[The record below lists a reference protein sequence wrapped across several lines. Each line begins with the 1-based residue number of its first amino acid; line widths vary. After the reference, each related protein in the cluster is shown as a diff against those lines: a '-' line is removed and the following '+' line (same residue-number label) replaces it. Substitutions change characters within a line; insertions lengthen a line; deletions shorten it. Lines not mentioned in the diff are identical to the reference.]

1 MLTAESEKKLFLID
15 AYALI
20 FRAYYAFIR
29 NPRINSKGVN
39 TSAVFGF
46 TTSLLDILR
55 NEKPTHIA
63 IVFDPPGPTFRHE
76 AFTEYKANRDE
87 TPEDIRASV
96 PLIHALA
103 EAMRIPTITQPG
115 FEADDMIGCLALR
128 AEREGFDVYMM
139 TPDKDFGQLVTEK
152 VRMYR
157 PGRSGNP
164 PQVWGPAEVCE
175 RFGIERTEQVI
186 DLLGLMGDA
195 ADNIPGVPGIGPKTA
210 AKLLNQYGSMEVL
223 LDSTA
228 ELKGKQKENLE
239 QFREQALMSK
249 ELATIITD
257 IPYDADFGGMLVEA
271 PDPEKL
277 GSLFEEL
284 EFRTLARRILGD
296 SAVSATPAAP
306 VTEGGGAAA
315 RTAQEDFA
323 GQMGLF
329 GSGEVEEQAASD
341 GGLKRFDAE
350 QVDYRLADTAEA
362 RAALIRELEGAP
374 RFAFD
379 TETTGLDARTARIVG
394 MSFSTNPGTGWYV
407 PVPLGNPDVPQQE
420 DSGVMALL
428 AEFSAVFGNAE
439 KRLVA
444 QNWKYDHKVM
454 CRAGVQVACRV
465 FDTMLAHYVLQPDL
479 KHGMD
484 FLAEVELGYRTIPIT
499 DLIGKRGK
507 NQKTMADI
515 PPEEVKDYACEDAD
529 ITLQLADLFE
539 ERLGVDSAERGV
551 LESLELPLVPVLAD
565 MELEG
570 VRLDVDALAGMA
582 TELEADLGGL
592 VTSIHSHAG
601 TPFSLDS
608 PRQLGEV
615 LFDHLKIAEKAKKT
629 KTGQYA
635 TGEDILQK
643 LVGTH
648 PIVEEVLEY
657 RQLNKLLSTYVKPLP
672 ELVDPDTGRVHTQYM
687 QAVAATGRLSS
698 THPNL
703 QNIPIRTARGREIR
717 KAFVPRDEQHVL
729 LAADYSQV
737 ELRIVAALSGDRGL
751 VQAFVEGAD
760 IHTATAAKVFGIAPE
775 EVDRNQ
781 RSQAK
786 AVNFGILYGQ
796 GAFGLAENLQIPR
809 KEAKAIIDAYFQEFP
824 DLKAYQTQ
832 LVEQAR
838 VNGYVETILG
848 RKRWLPDITSA
859 NAVVRGFAERNAVN
873 APIQGSAAD
882 IIKVAMVRIHAALK
896 AEGLA
901 TRMILQ
907 VHDELVFDVPLDE
920 VEAVSGLV
928 RSHMEQAVALSV
940 PLEVEI
946 QTGRHWLEAH

>member
-1 MLTAESEKKLFLID
+1 MLTAESDKKLFLID

-29 NPRINSKGVN
+29 NPRINSKGAN

-46 TTSLLDILR
+46 TTSILDILR
-55 NEKPTHIA
+55 NEKPTHLA

-76 AFTEYKANRDE
+76 TYSEYKANRDE

-96 PLIHALA
+96 PHIYALA
-103 EAMRIPTITQPG
+103 DAMRIPTITEPG
-115 FEADDMIGCLALR
+115 FEADDMIGYLAKL
-128 AEREGFDVYMM
+128 AEKEGFDVYMM

-164 PQVWGPAEVCE
+164 PQIWGPAEVCE
-175 RFGIERTEQVI
+175 RFGIESTEQVI
-186 DLLGLMGDA
+186 DLLGLMGDS

-210 AKLLNQYGSMEVL
+210 AKLLSKYGTVETL

-239 QFREQALMSK
+239 QFREQALLSK
-249 ELATIITD
+249 ELATIVTD
-257 IPYDADFGGMLVEA
+257 IPYTPDFDGMVVEA
-271 PDPEKL
+271 PDADKL
-277 GSLFEEL
+277 APLFEEL

-296 SAVSATPAAP
+296 AVPSGPAMATTA
-306 VTEGGGAAA
+306 GAAA
-315 RTAQEDFA
+315 VSS
-323 GQMGLF
+323 GGNGSQMGLF
-329 GSGEVEEQAASD
+329 GGGDGTGDGKEESESGLA
-341 GGLKRFDAE
+341 RFDPE
-350 QVDYRLADTAEA
+350 KVDYRLAETAEE
-362 RAALIRELEGAP
+362 RSELVAELVASE
-374 RFAFD
+374 RFAMD
-379 TETTGLDARTARIVG
+379 TETTGLDARTARLVG
-394 MSFSTNPGTGWYV
+394 MSFSTKEGSGWYV
-407 PVPLGNPDVPQQE
+407 PVPLGDPGLPQNQ
-420 DSGVMALL
+420 DDGVVALL
-428 AEFSAVFGNAE
+428 KEFDAVLQDEE
-439 KRLVA
+439 KLLIA

-454 CRAGVQVACRV
+454 LGAGVKVRCRV

-484 FLAEVELGYRTIPIT
+484 YLAEVELGYSTIPIT
-499 DLIGKRGK
+499 DLLGKKGK

-515 PPEEVKDYACEDAD
+515 PPDQVRDYACEDAD
-529 ITLQLADLFE
+529 ITLRLANLFE
-539 ERLGVDSAERGV
+539 ARIGTDTPERRILDT
-551 LESLELPLVPVLAD
+551 LEHPLVPVLAD

-570 VRLDVDALAGMA
+570 VRLDVEVLQEMAKAL
-582 TELEADLGGL
+582 EQDLGKL
-592 VTSIHSHAG
+592 TDSIQEHAG
-601 TPFSLDS
+601 VPFSIDS

-615 LFDHLKIAEKAKKT
+615 LFDHLKIADKAKKT

-643 LVGTH
+643 LVGAH
-648 PIVEEVLEY
+648 PIVEQVLEY
-657 RQLNKLLSTYVKPLP
+657 RQLNKLLSTYVRPLP
-672 ELVDPDTGRVHTQYM
+672 ELADPVTGRVHTQYM

-717 KAFVPRDEQHVL
+717 KAFVPRDANHVL
-729 LAADYSQV
+729 MAADYSQV

-751 VQAFVEGAD
+751 CQAFLDGAD
-760 IHTATAAKVFGIAPE
+760 IHTATAAKVFGVAPE
-775 EVDRNQ
+775 DVDRGQ

-796 GAFGLAENLQIPR
+796 GAFGLAETLKIPR
-809 KEAKAIIDAYFQEFP
+809 REAKGIIEAYFAEFP
-824 DLKAYQTQ
+824 DLKAYQTE
-832 LVEQAR
+832 VVDRAR
-838 VNGYVETILG
+838 ETGYVETILG

-859 NAVVRGFAERNAVN
+859 NAVVRGFAERNAIN

-882 IIKVAMVRIHAALK
+882 IIKVAMVRIQEALR
-896 AEGLA
+896 EGGFSA
-901 TRMILQ
+901 RMILQ
-907 VHDELVFDVPLDE
+907 VHDELVFDVPDDE
-920 VEAVSGLV
+920 VESLGPLV
-928 RSHMEQAVALSV
+928 REQMEQAVELAV

-946 QTGRHWLEAH
+946 ETGAHWLEAH

>member
-46 TTSLLDILR
+46 TTALLDILK
-55 NEKPTHIA
+55 NEKPTHLA

-76 AFTEYKANRDE
+76 TYAEYKANRDE

-96 PLIHALA
+96 PFIHAMA
-103 EAMRIPTITQPG
+103 EAMRIPTITEPG
-115 FEADDMIGCLALR
+115 FEADDMIGCLAGL
-128 AEREGFDVYMM
+128 AEKEGFDVYMM

-175 RFGIERTEQVI
+175 RFGIDHTEQVI

-210 AKLLNQYGSMEVL
+210 AKLLSKYGSVEVL
-223 LDSTA
+223 LDSTS

-239 QFREQALMSK
+239 QFREQALLSK
-249 ELATIITD
+249 ELATIVTD
-257 IPYDADFGGMLVEA
+257 IPCTPDFEGMVVEA
-271 PDPEKL
+271 PDAEKL
-277 GSLFEEL
+277 APLFEEL
-284 EFRTLARRILGD
+284 EFRTLARRILGE
-296 SAVSATPAAP
+296 AVATGTPAPTPAD
-306 VTEGGGAAA
+306 TGGDTG
-315 RTAQEDFA
+315 

-329 GSGEVEEQAASD
+329 GGGDGGAEGSAETD
-341 GGLKRFDAE
+341 GGLVRFDPEKAT
-350 QVDYRLADTAEA
+350 YRLADSKDDRAELVSELL
-362 RAALIRELEGAP
+362 AAE
-374 RFAFD
+374 RFAMD
-379 TETTGLDARTARIVG
+379 TETTGLDARTARLVG
-394 MSFSTNPGTGWYV
+394 MSFSTAEGTGWYV
-407 PVPLGNPDVPQQE
+407 PVPLGQPGMPQAE
-420 DSGVMALL
+420 DEEVIALL
-428 AEFSAVFGNAE
+428 SEFQPVLQDEG
-439 KRLVA
+439 KLLIA
-444 QNWKYDHKVM
+444 QNWKYDHKIM
-454 CRAGVQVACRV
+454 LGAGVNVRCRV

-484 FLAEVELGYRTIPIT
+484 YLAEVELGYRTIPIT
-499 DLIGKRGK
+499 DLLGKKGK
-507 NQKTMADI
+507 HQKTMADI
-515 PPEEVKDYACEDAD
+515 PSEQVRDYACEDAD
-529 ITLQLADLFE
+529 ITLRLANLFQ
-539 ERLGVDSAERGV
+539 ERIGEDTPERRILDT
-551 LESLELPLVPVLAD
+551 LEHPLVPVLAD
-565 MELEG
+565 MELAG
-570 VRLDVDALAGMA
+570 VKLDVDALQEMAG
-582 TELEADLGGL
+582 ELEQDLAGL
-592 VTSIHSHAG
+592 TASIQDHAG
-601 TPFSLDS
+601 VPFSIDS

-643 LVGTH
+643 LVGAH
-648 PIVEEVLEY
+648 PIVEQVLEY
-657 RQLNKLLSTYVKPLP
+657 RQLNKLLSTYVRPLP
-672 ELVDPDTGRVHTQYM
+672 ELVDATTGRVHTQYM

-717 KAFVPRDEQHVL
+717 KAFVPKDEHHVL
-729 LAADYSQV
+729 MAADYSQV

-751 VQAFVEGAD
+751 CQAFLDGAD
-760 IHTATAAKVFGIAPE
+760 IHTATAAKVFGVAPDQ
-775 EVDRNQ
+775 VDREQ
-781 RSQAK
+781 RSKAK

-796 GAFGLAENLQIPR
+796 GAFGLAETLKIPR
-809 KEAKAIIDAYFQEFP
+809 REAKGIIEAYFAEFP
-824 DLKAYQTQ
+824 DLKAYQTE
-832 LVEQAR
+832 VVDRAR
-838 VNGYVETILG
+838 ETGYVETILG

-859 NAVVRGFAERNAVN
+859 NAVVRGFAERNAIN

-882 IIKVAMVRIHAALK
+882 IIKVAMVRIQEALRSGGYD
-896 AEGLA
+896 A
-901 TRMILQ
+901 RMILQ
-907 VHDELVFDVPLDE
+907 VHDELVFDVPKDE
-920 VEAVSGLV
+920 VAPLGDLV
-928 RSHMEQAVALSV
+928 REQMEQAVELTV

-946 QTGRHWLEAH
+946 ETGKNWLEAH

>member
-1 MLTAESEKKLFLID
+1 MLTAESDKKLFLID

-46 TTSLLDILR
+46 TTSLLDILK
-55 NEKPTHIA
+55 NEKPTHLA

-76 AFTEYKANRDE
+76 AYSEYKANRDE

-96 PLIHALA
+96 PLIYALA
-103 EAMRIPTITQPG
+103 EAMRIPTVTEPG
-115 FEADDMIGCLALR
+115 FEADDMIGYLAKL
-128 AEREGFDVYMM
+128 AEQEGFDVYMM

-175 RFGIERTEQVI
+175 RFGIEHPMQVI
-186 DLLGLMGDA
+186 DLLGLMGDS

-210 AKLLNQYGSMEVL
+210 AKLLSTYGSMEVL

-228 ELKGKQKENLE
+228 DLKGKQRENLE
-239 QFREQALMSK
+239 NFREQALLSK
-249 ELATIITD
+249 ELATIVTD
-257 IPYDADFGGMLVEA
+257 IPYKPDFGGMVVEDA
-271 PDPEKL
+271 DAEKL
-277 GSLFEEL
+277 APLFEDL
-284 EFRTLARRILGD
+284 EFRTLARRILGEAAETVPTKVPAGN
-296 SAVSATPAAP
+296 AVGT
-306 VTEGGGAAA
+306 
-315 RTAQEDFA
+315 TAGDGA

-329 GSGEVEEQAASD
+329 GGGAQEAVMEEGTSGS
-341 GGLKRFDAE
+341 FDPE
-350 QVDYRLADTAEA
+350 KTDYRLADNAET
-362 RAALIRELEGAP
+362 RAALIQELNEAVQ
-374 RFAFD
+374 FSFD
-379 TETTGLDARTARIVG
+379 TETTGLDARTARLVG
-394 MSFSTNPGTGWYV
+394 MSFSTAEGTGWYV
-407 PVPLGNPDVPQQE
+407 PVPLGSNDRPQCE
-420 DSGVMALL
+420 DEGLKSLL
-428 AEFSAVFGNAE
+428 AEFSGVFGDSE
-439 KRLVA
+439 KRVVA

-454 CRAGVQVACRV
+454 LAAGVEVQCRV
-465 FDTMLAHYVLQPDL
+465 FDTMLAHYILQPDL

-484 FLAEVELGYRTIPIT
+484 YLAEVELGYRTIPIT
-499 DLIGKRGK
+499 DLLGKRGK
-507 NQKTMADI
+507 QQKTMADI
-515 PPEEVKDYACEDAD
+515 PSEQVRDYACEDAD
-529 ITLQLADLFE
+529 ITLRLARLFE
-539 ERLGVDSAERGV
+539 ERIGKDTPEQRILDTVEM
-551 LESLELPLVPVLAD
+551 PLVPVLAD

-570 VRLDVDALAGMA
+570 VRLDVDALGAMA
-582 TELEADLGGL
+582 KGLEEDLAKLTE
-592 VTSIHSHAG
+592 SIQAHAG
-601 TPFSLDS
+601 VPFSLDS

-643 LVGTH
+643 LVGAH
-648 PIVEEVLEY
+648 PIVSEVLEY
-657 RQLNKLLSTYVKPLP
+657 RQLNKLLSTYVRPLP
-672 ELVDPDTGRVHTQYM
+672 ELVDEATGRVHTQYM

-717 KAFVPRDEQHVL
+717 KAFVPRDAQHVL

-751 VQAFVEGAD
+751 CQAFLDGAD
-760 IHTATAAKVFGIAPE
+760 IHTATAAKVFGVAPE
-775 EVDRNQ
+775 DVDRGQ

-809 KEAKAIIDAYFQEFP
+809 REAKAIIEAYFAEFP
-824 DLKAYQTQ
+824 DLKAYQTE
-832 LVEQAR
+832 LVEKAR
-838 VNGYVETILG
+838 EMGYVETILG

-882 IIKVAMVRIHAALK
+882 IIKVAMIRIHKALQE
-896 AEGLA
+896 EGHRA
-901 TRMILQ
+901 RMILQ
-907 VHDELVFDVPLDE
+907 VHDELVFDVPRDE
-920 VEAVSGLV
+920 VDAVTQLV
-928 RSHMEQAVALSV
+928 RTHMEQAVELAV
-940 PLEVEI
+940 PLEVEV
-946 QTGRHWLEAH
+946 QTGSDWLEAH

>member
-1 MLTAESEKKLFLID
+1 MLTAESENKLFLID

-46 TTSLLDILR
+46 TTSLLDILK
-55 NEKPTHIA
+55 NEKPTHLA

-76 AFTEYKANRDE
+76 TYTEYKANRDE

-96 PLIHALA
+96 PLIYALA
-103 EAMRIPTITQPG
+103 EAMRIPTVTEPG
-115 FEADDMIGCLALR
+115 FEADDMIGYLAKL
-128 AEREGFDVYMM
+128 AEQEGFDVYMM

-164 PQVWGPAEVCE
+164 PQIWGPAEVCE
-175 RFGIERTEQVI
+175 RFGIERPEQVI
-186 DLLGLMGDA
+186 DLLGLMGDS

-210 AKLLNQYGSMEVL
+210 AKLLSTYGSMEVL

-228 ELKGKQKENLE
+228 DLKGKQKENLE
-239 QFREQALMSK
+239 NFREQALLSK
-249 ELATIITD
+249 ELATIVTD
-257 IPYDADFGGMLVEA
+257 IPYTPDFDGMVVEEA
-271 PDPEKL
+271 DPEKL
-277 GSLFEEL
+277 APLFEDL
-284 EFRTLARRILGD
+284 EFRTLARRILGEAA
-296 SAVSATPAAP
+296 AVAAP
-306 VTEGGGAAA
+306 KVAEGKALATASHDGG
-315 RTAQEDFA
+315 

-329 GSGEVEEQAASD
+329 GGGDTDVATEEDGSSGS
-341 GGLKRFDAE
+341 FDAE
-350 QVDYRLADTAEA
+350 KTDYRLADNAEA
-362 RAALIRELEGAP
+362 RTALIEELKRASQ
-374 RFAFD
+374 FAFD
-379 TETTGLDARTARIVG
+379 TETTGLDARTARLVG
-394 MSFSTNPGTGWYV
+394 MSFSTSEGTGWYV
-407 PVPLGNPDVPQQE
+407 PVPLGAPDRPQRE
-420 DSGVMALL
+420 DEELQALL
-428 AEFSAVFGNAE
+428 AEFAVILNDAE
-439 KRLVA
+439 KQLVA

-454 CRAGVQVACRV
+454 LAAGVEVKCRV
-465 FDTMLAHYVLQPDL
+465 FDTMLAHYILQPDL

-484 FLAEVELGYRTIPIT
+484 YLAEVELGYRTIPIT
-499 DLIGKRGK
+499 DLLGKRGK
-507 NQKTMADI
+507 QQKTMADI
-515 PPEEVKDYACEDAD
+515 PPEQVRDYACEDAD
-529 ITLQLADLFE
+529 ITLRLAQLFE
-539 ERLGVDSAERGV
+539 GRIGKDTPEQRILDAVEM
-551 LESLELPLVPVLAD
+551 PLVPVLAD

-570 VRLDVDALAGMA
+570 VRLDVDALGAMA
-582 TELEADLGGL
+582 TGLEEDLAKL
-592 VTSIHSHAG
+592 TESIQAHAG
-601 TPFSLDS
+601 VPFSLDS

-643 LVGTH
+643 LVGVH
-648 PIVEEVLEY
+648 PIVSEVLEY
-657 RQLNKLLSTYVKPLP
+657 RQLNKLLSTYVRPLP
-672 ELVDPDTGRVHTQYM
+672 ELVDGGTGRVHTQYM

-717 KAFVPRDEQHVL
+717 KAFVPRDAQHVL

-751 VQAFVEGAD
+751 CQAFLDGAD
-760 IHTATAAKVFGIAPE
+760 IHTATAAKVFGVAPE
-775 EVDRNQ
+775 AVDRGQ

-796 GAFGLAENLQIPR
+796 GAFGLAENLKIPR
-809 KEAKAIIDAYFQEFP
+809 REAKAIIEAYFAEFP
-824 DLKAYQTQ
+824 DLKAYQTE
-832 LVEQAR
+832 LVEKAR
-838 VNGYVETILG
+838 EKGYVETILG

-882 IIKVAMVRIHAALK
+882 IIKVAMIRIHKALQE
-896 AEGLA
+896 EGHR

-907 VHDELVFDVPLDE
+907 VHDELVFDVPKDE
-920 VEAVSGLV
+920 VDAVTELV
-928 RSHMEQAVALSV
+928 RTHMEQAVELAV
-940 PLEVEI
+940 PLEVEV
-946 QTGRHWLEAH
+946 QTGSDWLEAH

>member
-1 MLTAESEKKLFLID
+1 MLTEESDKKLFLLD

-29 NPRINSKGVN
+29 NPRINSKGQN

-46 TTSLLDILR
+46 TTTVLDVLR

-76 AFTEYKANRDE
+76 EYSEYKANRDE

-96 PLIHALA
+96 PWIHEVA
-103 EAMRIPTITQPG
+103 EALQIPTITVPG
-115 FEADDMIGCLALR
+115 FEADDTIGCLAGM

-139 TPDKDFGQLVTEK
+139 TPDKDYAQLVTEK
-152 VRMYR
+152 VRMFR

-164 PQVWGPAEVCE
+164 PEVWGPPEICE
-175 RFGIERTEQVI
+175 RFGIDHPDQVI
-186 DLLGLMGDA
+186 DLLGLMGDS

-210 AKLLNQYGSMEVL
+210 AKLLTKYGSMEIL
-223 LDSTA
+223 LDST
-228 ELKGKQKENLE
+228 EDLKGKQKENLE
-239 QFREQALMSK
+239 NFREQALLSK
-249 ELATIITD
+249 RLATIALD
-257 IPYDADFGGMLVEA
+257 VPVEPDFEA
-271 PDPEKL
+271 MKL
-277 GSLFEEL
+277 NAPNATKLSEVFEAL
-284 EFRTLARRILGD
+284 EFRTLARRILG
-296 SAVSATPAAP
+296 SAAP
-306 VTEGGGAAA
+306 AP
-315 RTAQEDFA
+315 
-323 GQMGLF
+323 
-329 GSGEVEEQAASD
+329 SAASAPQNAPTASAAEGPEQSQMD
-341 GGLKRFDAE
+341 MFGAGASGTPEAEEGALSSFDADA
-350 QVDYRLADTAEA
+350 VDYRLADSPEGWAELL
-362 RAALIRELEGAP
+362 AAIAGVDQ
-374 RFAFD
+374 FAFD
-379 TETTGLDARTARIVG
+379 TETTGLDTRTARLVG
-394 MSFSTNPGTGWYV
+394 MSFSVKPGTGWYV
-407 PVPLGNPDVPQQE
+407 PVPLGEADEPQSKDPKVRE
-420 DSGVMALL
+420 VLGA
-428 AEFSAVFGNAE
+428 FSAIWTAKDKV
-439 KRLVA
+439 LVA

-454 CRAGVQVACRV
+454 LAAGIHVECQVY
-465 FDTMLAHYVLQPDL
+465 DTMLAHYVLQPDL

-484 FLAEVELGYRTIPIT
+484 YLAEVELGYKTIPIT

-515 PPEEVKDYACEDAD
+515 APDRVKDYACEDAD
-529 ITLQLADLFE
+529 ITLRLAEVFS
-539 ERLGVDSAERGV
+539 ERMPADSPERRILNE
-551 LESLELPLVPVLAD
+551 LEMPLVPVLAD

-570 VRLDVDALAGMA
+570 VRLDVEALHNMA
-582 TELEADLGGL
+582 KGLEEDLGKL
-592 VTSIHSHAG
+592 KESIQNHAG
-601 TPFSLDS
+601 VPFSIDS

-615 LFDHLKIAEKAKKT
+615 LFDHLVISEKAKKT

-648 PIVEEVLEY
+648 PIVSEVLEY
-657 RQLNKLLSTYVKPLP
+657 RQLNKLLSTYVRPLP
-672 ELVDPDTGRVHTQYM
+672 ELVDPNTQRVHTQYM

-717 KAFVPRDEQHVL
+717 KAFVPRDADHVL

-751 VQAFVEGAD
+751 CQAFLDGAD
-760 IHTATAAKVFGIAPE
+760 IHTATAAKVFGISPE
-775 EVDRNQ
+775 EVDRGQ

-796 GAFGLAENLQIPR
+796 GAFGLAETLKIPR
-809 KEAKAIIDAYFQEFP
+809 REAKAIIEAYFAEFP

-832 LVEQAR
+832 VVETAKEK
-838 VNGYVETILG
+838 GYVETVLG

-882 IIKVAMVRIHAALK
+882 IIKVAMVRIHK
-896 AEGLA
+896 AIQEEGLSA
-901 TRMILQ
+901 RMILQ
-907 VHDELVFDVPLDE
+907 VHDELVFDVPKS
-920 VEAVSGLV
+920 EAEALSQLV
-928 RSHMEQAVALSV
+928 KTHMEKAVELAV

-946 QTGRHWLEAH
+946 QTGADWLEAH